1 MAASKELSAS
11 LEQLRTMIGNLR
23 DNRVTLD
30 DLSIRCSM
38 FRFTGGTM
46 SLAAWQINGL
56 TPYLLIGSAV
66 DGGIAPK
73 DVARYLALLEK
84 LTESQR
90 DVANASRPRTLRVRR
105 AITDALEQTLYE
117 AQLLGTDLEVSIEK
131 DLESSEAVAS

>member
-11 LEQLRTMIGNLR
+11 LEQLRAMIGNLH

-46 SLAAWQINGL
+46 SLAAWQIDGL
-56 TPYLLIGSAV
+56 TPYLLIGSAMG
-66 DGGIAPK
+66 GGIAPK
-73 DVARYLALLEK
+73 DVVRYLALLEK

-90 DVANASRPRTLRVRR
+90 DVANATRPRTLRTRR

>member
-1 MAASKELSAS
+1 
-11 LEQLRTMIGNLR
+11 MIGNLH

-30 DLSIRCSM
+30 DVSIRCSM

-46 SLAAWQINGL
+46 PLAAWQINGL
-56 TPYLLIGSAV
+56 TSYLLIGSAMG
-66 DGGIAPK
+66 GGIAPE
-73 DVARYLALLEK
+73 DVVRYLASLEK

-90 DVANASRPRTLRVRR
+90 DAANATRPRTLRMRR

-117 AQLLGTDLEVSIEK
+117 AQLLGADLEVSIEK

>member
-1 MAASKELSAS
+1 MAATKELSAS
-11 LEQLRTMIGNLR
+11 LKQLRAMIGDLH

-30 DLSIRCSM
+30 DLAIRCSM

-56 TPYLLIGSAV
+56 TPYLLIGSTM
-66 DGGIAPK
+66 GGRIAPE
-73 DVARYLALLEK
+73 DVVRYLALLEK

-90 DVANASRPRTLRVRR
+90 DFATATRPRTLRMRR
-105 AITDALEQTLYE
+105 AITDALEQTLHE

-131 DLESSEAVAS
+131 DLDSSEAVAS